1 MWWPQSSR
9 AWVCGCQKWQTK
21 VALSSRKRALGTLH
35 RVPTEV
41 VRKSMRCLEKEEME
55 RKGIPQ
61 PGQADTGEE
70 LAGGM
75 TVHTASCS
83 RPRSL

>member
-1 MWWPQSSR
+1 MKVDKSL
-9 AWVCGCQKWQTK
+9 
-21 VALSSRKRALGTLH
+21 VALSRKRALGTLH

-41 VRKSMRCLEKEEME
+41 VRKSMRCLEREEME

-61 PGQADTGEE
+61 PGKAETGGE
-70 LAGGM
+70 LAGGK
-75 TVHTASCS
+75 TVHTTCCS